1 VCRYLLPT
9 LLDIPSAG
17 TSEGRPLRQPSYTKQ
32 EKRLVPTAKKP
43 SIETEATPSLGIVP
57 EIVDD

>member
-17 TSEGRPLRQPSYTKQ
+17 TSEGRPLRQPSYAKE
-32 EKRLVPTAKKP
+32 EKRLVPYGNKNKP
-43 SIETEATPSLGIVP
+43 SIETKANPSVCA
-57 EIVDD
+57 VRK